1 MSSNQLVLSTTMP
14 KKSLFMN
21 KLFLKLESIE
31 KRLEPNSVLNS
42 FIYNDLK
49 TEEVMNRINKFLLQ

>member
-1 MSSNQLVLSTTMP
+1 
-14 KKSLFMN
+14 MN